1 MTSQEAIKRAMQLR
15 QTSKGPC
22 VNESVHGDGEDC
34 NGFSMYSVSI
44 DGVSVSGQ
52 ASYESCFAEMETRLP
67 AERQTKIDNLR
78 SELALM
84 EGIQEVA

>member
-1 MTSQEAIKRAMQLR
+1 
-15 QTSKGPC
+15 
-22 VNESVHGDGEDC
+22 
-34 NGFSMYSVSI
+34 MYSVSI